1 MIPAALV
8 LFAALLASVHLARRW
23 MLLHHFA
30 DLAAIGRRSVRTLAR
45 SGVSDWSKE
54 RATRILAIRM
64 MGKSL
69 AAGGLLLVIVLPIA
83 AALAVGP
90 IAGIPTQDAL
100 FDPTARLSILAAG
113 ITLALVR
120 SRSRVRR
127 LGLRQA

>member
-1 MIPAALV
+1 MIPAALI

-23 MLLHHFA
+23 TLLRHFG

-69 AAGGLLLVIVLPIA
+69 AAGGLLLMIVVPIA
-83 AALAVGP
+83 AVLAIGP
-90 IAGIPTQDAL
+90 VTGIPTQDAL

-113 ITLALVR
+113 IALAFLR
-120 SRSRVRR
+120 ARVRR
-127 LGLRQA
+127 FGLRHA

>member
-8 LFAALLASVHLARRW
+8 LFAALLASVHLAHRW
-23 MLLHHFA
+23 TLLRHFG

-69 AAGGLLLVIVLPIA
+69 AAGGLLLMIALPIA
-83 AALAVGP
+83 AVLAIGP
-90 IAGIPTQDAL
+90 VAGIPTQDAL

-113 ITLALVR
+113 IALAFL
-120 SRSRVRR
+120 RSRVRR
-127 LGLRQA
+127 FGLRHA

>member
-23 MLLHHFA
+23 TLLRHFG

-69 AAGGLLLVIVLPIA
+69 AAGGLLLMIALPIA
-83 AALAVGP
+83 AVLAIGP
-90 IAGIPTQDAL
+90 VAGIPTQDAL

-113 ITLALVR
+113 IALAFL
-120 SRSRVRR
+120 RSRVRR
-127 LGLRQA
+127 LGLRHA

>member
-1 MIPAALV
+1 VIPAALV
-8 LFAALLASVHLARRW
+8 LFAALLASVHLAHRW
-23 MLLHHFA
+23 TLLRHFG

-69 AAGGLLLVIVLPIA
+69 AAGGLLLMIALPIA
-83 AALAVGP
+83 AVLAIGP
-90 IAGIPTQDAL
+90 VAGIPTQDAL

-113 ITLALVR
+113 IALAFL
-120 SRSRVRR
+120 RSRVRR
-127 LGLRQA
+127 FGLRHA

>member
-1 MIPAALV
+1 VIPAALV

-23 MLLHHFA
+23 MLLRHFG
-30 DLAAIGRRSVRTLAR
+30 DLAAIGQRSVRTLAR

-69 AAGGLLLVIVLPIA
+69 AAGGLLLMIVLPIA
-83 AALAVGP
+83 AVLAIGP
-90 IAGIPTQDAL
+90 VAGIPTQDAL

-113 ITLALVR
+113 IALAFLR
-120 SRSRVRR
+120 SRARR
-127 LGLRQA
+127 FGLRPA